1 MRINTYLTNLG
12 HRRPLQGYRV
22 EEEDENEEDEEE
34 EEEFATEV
42 SEIAPRGQQVVTSR
56 RLGGR
61 GPVVQTPRKVE

>member
-1 MRINTYLTNLG
+1 LANLG

-34 EEEFATEV
+34 EEFPTEV

-56 RLGGR
+56 
-61 GPVVQTPRKVE
+61 